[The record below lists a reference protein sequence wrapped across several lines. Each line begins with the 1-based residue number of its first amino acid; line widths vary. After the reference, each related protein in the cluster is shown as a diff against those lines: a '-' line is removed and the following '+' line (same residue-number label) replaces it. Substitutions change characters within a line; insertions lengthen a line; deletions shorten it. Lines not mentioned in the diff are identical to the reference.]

1 MNWQIKRFNELSPDE
16 LYQIMALRLEVFV
29 VEQNCVYQDADGK
42 DHEAL
47 HLFASENGSITAY
60 CRIFGPGI
68 YFEDSSIGRVIV
80 KESFRGSGLGHELMK
95 RAIQIIKSRFGNGIR
110 ISAQEYLLEFYRSHG
125 FEPVGEGYLEDGIPH
140 IAMVRI

>member
-95 RAIQIIKSRFGNGIR
+95 RAIKSEEHTSELQSRENLVCR
-110 ISAQEYLLEFYRSHG
+110 LLLEKKNR
-125 FEPVGEGYLEDGIPH
+125 
-140 IAMVRI
+140 

>member
-1 MNWQIKRFNELSPDE
+1 SSSFCFQSPPPPVPYPLSLPD
-16 LYQIMALRLEVFV
+16 ALRIW
-29 VEQNCVYQDADGK
+29 K

-95 RAIQIIKSRFGNGIR
+95 RAIKSEEHTSELQSRENLVCR
-110 ISAQEYLLEFYRSHG
+110 LLLEKKNR
-125 FEPVGEGYLEDGIPH
+125 
-140 IAMVRI
+140 